1 MAATKYITVHL
12 IPVVRKDEKSGLV
25 KRKNI
30 QPGTVVTDFTADE
43 VKRLKALG
51 AIKEYAGE
59 TKAEETSSKEVDG
72 QSTEG
77 GNAETTRE
85 ELLAKAEK
93 LGLNVPKNIGDAK
106 LKERVEEAEKAA
118 ADDDG
123 L

>member
-1 MAATKYITVHL
+1 MAATKYITKHL
-12 IPVVRKDEKSGLV
+12 IPVVRKDKSSGLV

-30 QPGTVVTDFTADE
+30 QPGTVVSDFTDAE
-43 VKRLKALG
+43 VDRLTKLG
-51 AIKEYAGE
+51 AIAKYNGE
-59 TKAEETSSKEVDG
+59 TKAAETSSKEVDG
-72 QSTEG
+72 GSTGSE
-77 GNAETTRE
+77 NAGDSRE

-118 ADDDG
+118 AEDDG